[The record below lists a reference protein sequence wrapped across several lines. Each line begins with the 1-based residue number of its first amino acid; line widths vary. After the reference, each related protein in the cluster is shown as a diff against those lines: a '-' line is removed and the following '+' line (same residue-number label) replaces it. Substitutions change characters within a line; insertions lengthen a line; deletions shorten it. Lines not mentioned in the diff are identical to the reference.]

1 MAQFSPVTSLP
12 PPSRWVPLTRSR
24 LSGVRPMLL
33 AVLLAMAIVVNIGQ
47 FPGIEQQP
55 YPEMRAIERFS
66 TSDLTAI
73 MYRDCAWCRQRYG
86 LHLSLGVVAPGAR
99 VIIPT
104 PSPIGTGL
112 EVEETD
118 ETGGRLRVFGR
129 ASNVE
134 FVPYDGAEL
143 PGIDPMPYVIS
154 SGDGG
159 IRGAPWLL
167 AVDPR
172 YLPAGG
178 VQDPDTYLLDRI
190 TGEGPRTSSETRT
203 FVLLRWDRPR
213 PGHPRPI
220 EYVPFVFTYQD
231 LLIEAS
237 LLPAELRQGL
247 IS

>member
-1 MAQFSPVTSLP
+1 V
-12 PPSRWVPLTRSR
+12 RSR
-24 LSGVRPMLL
+24 LFV
-33 AVLLAMAIVVNIGQ
+33 VLLLLAIVVNVVQ

-55 YPEMRAIERFS
+55 YPEMRALERTS

-73 MYRDCAWCRQRYG
+73 LYRDCPWCRQRYG
-86 LHLSLGVVAPGAR
+86 IHLSLGVVAPGAR

-112 EVEETD
+112 EVEEVN
-118 ETGGRLRVFGR
+118 ETGARLRIFGR

-134 FVPYDGAEL
+134 FVPYDGDQL

-190 TGEGPRTSSETRT
+190 TGEGPKVSGETRT
-203 FVLLRWDRPR
+203 FVLLRWDHPR

-220 EYVPFVFTYQD
+220 EYVPFMFTYQD

-237 LLPAELRQGL
+237 LLPADVRQEL
-247 IS
+247 IK